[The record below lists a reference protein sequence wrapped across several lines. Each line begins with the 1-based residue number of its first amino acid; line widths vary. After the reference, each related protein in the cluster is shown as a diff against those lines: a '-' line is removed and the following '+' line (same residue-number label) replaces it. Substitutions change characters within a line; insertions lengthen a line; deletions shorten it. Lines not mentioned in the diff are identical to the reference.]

1 MTSSSPAGSS
11 PIESVISF
19 VEPSTNGDLLVP
31 NGESAALAVEA
42 SDGDALDADGGAEPA
57 WRQRAIDRSTQA
69 VRQRAA
75 KRVQRFLNSARE
87 IITEKSS
94 TEITVQEVVDRSGQS
109 LRSFYQYFDGKHEL
123 LLALFEEEMFI
134 AAGRLRESSADGDP
148 LERLRAAV
156 VLLYELC
163 SPSKQSAQPLFSD
176 FASRLMVD
184 HPEEVSA
191 AYAPVFEY
199 VASIVEDA
207 GREGLL
213 RPGRPRRMA
222 NLVTQAATV
231 TAGRSST
238 AGSQPIT
245 GEEVWSFCLR
255 AIVPDDVASAR
266 GLSGRDAS
274 GLG

>member
-1 MTSSSPAGSS
+1 MTRSTPAGST
-11 PIESVISF
+11 PTAPVIPVAATSATGKTTL
-19 VEPSTNGDLLVP
+19 PNGDGADSRPDSIIL
-31 NGESAALAVEA
+31 NDDEF
-42 SDGDALDADGGAEPA
+42 DAEGGVEPA

-87 IITEKSS
+87 IITEKAS

-134 AAGRLRESSADGDP
+134 AAGRLRDMSADGDP
-148 LERLRAAV
+148 LQRLRAAV
-156 VLLYELC
+156 IVLYDLC
-163 SPSKQSAQPLFSD
+163 SPNIQSAQPLLSE

-191 AYAPVFEY
+191 AYAPAFEY
-199 VASIVEDA
+199 MASIVEEA
-207 GREGLL
+207 AREGLL
-213 RPGRPRRMA
+213 RTGHPRRMA
-222 NLVTQAATV
+222 NLVTRAAT
-231 TAGRSST
+231 TIAGRT
-238 AGSQPIT
+238 ANTGAQPIT

-255 AIVPDDVASAR
+255 AIVPDDIAAAH
-266 GLSGRDAS
+266 GLS
-274 GLG
+274 

>member
-1 MTSSSPAGSS
+1 MTSSSPAASTS
-11 PIESVISF
+11 TDSVIPP
-19 VEPSTNGDLLVP
+19 VQPSTNGEHAVP
-31 NGESAALAVEA
+31 NGDIAAAATDSGSADDEA
-42 SDGDALDADGGAEPA
+42 FEADGGVEPA

-134 AAGRLRESSADGDP
+134 AAGRLRELSAEGEP
-148 LERLRAAV
+148 LERLRSAV
-156 VLLYELC
+156 VVLYDLC
-163 SPSKQSAQPLFSD
+163 SPSRQSSQPLFSD

-199 VASIVEDA
+199 IASIVEDA
-207 GREGLL
+207 GKEGLL

-231 TAGRSST
+231 TAGRT
-238 AGSQPIT
+238 ANAGSQPIT

-255 AIVPDDVASAR
+255 AIVPDDIAAAHGFS
-266 GLSGRDAS
+266 
-274 GLG
+274 